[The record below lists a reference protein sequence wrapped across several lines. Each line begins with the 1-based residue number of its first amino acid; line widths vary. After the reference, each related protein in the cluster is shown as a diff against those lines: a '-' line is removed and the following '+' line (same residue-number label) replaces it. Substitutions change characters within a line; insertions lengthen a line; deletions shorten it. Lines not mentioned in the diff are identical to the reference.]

1 MYCLYFIPDT
11 IYIFSLRQYLFAIAI
26 IKINKLMKTNLFII
40 RYLCILI
47 IIDMNSKIDIIKGIH
62 PGIILDRELKKRK
75 LQKSRFA
82 ISINEYPQTLV
93 AITKAKRRMN
103 PELALKIEHTLG
115 IEEGFFMILQVY
127 YDIEQIKKE
136 QRKDYHPNLT
146 KINPTLFWDT
156 KIENI
161 DWDKNRRYVIRRV
174 LERGNEIEK
183 EEILRFYGKEK
194 VNEVLRYYRDMAPST
209 KESTNKLLETI

>member
-1 MYCLYFIPDT
+1 
-11 IYIFSLRQYLFAIAI
+11 
-26 IKINKLMKTNLFII
+26 
-40 RYLCILI
+40 
-47 IIDMNSKIDIIKGIH
+47 MNSKIDIIKGIH

-93 AITKAKRRMN
+93 AITNAKRRMN
-103 PELALKIEHTLG
+103 SELALKIEHVLE

-127 YDIEQIKKE
+127 YDIEQIKKN
-136 QRKDYHPNLT
+136 QNKDYHPDLT
-146 KINPTLFWDT
+146 KINPALFWDT
-156 KIENI
+156 KVENI
-161 DWDKNRRYVIRRV
+161 DWHKNRRYVIRRV

-194 VNEVLRYYRDMAPST
+194 INEVLGYYQDLTPLT
-209 KESTNKLLETI
+209 KESADKFLEST